1 MVLSMASNSLAD
13 LGFNLQI
20 TPVTDYQQNS
30 MIFWSSNSMN
40 GVLIDPGGEVDRI
53 MDTVEKLKVNITAI
67 WLTHGHMDHTG
78 GAAESKRRLHCDIIG
93 PHADDQFLL
102 DELTPGMYGITEAE
116 SFTPDR
122 YLSEGDTVELE
133 GLKFEIIHCPG
144 HSPGSVV
151 FYQPDLSFA
160 FMGDVLFKGSIGR
173 TDLPRSNHQDLI
185 DSITKKLWPLHEKAD
200 KDITFIP
207 GHGPA
212 SSFAQERQS
221 NAFVADSVLHSS
233 G

>member
-1 MVLSMASNSLAD
+1 MAGNPLTEY
-13 LGFNLQI
+13 GFNLKV

-30 MIFWSSNSMN
+30 MIFWSTNSMN

-53 MDTVEKLKVNITAI
+53 MATVNDLQVNITAI
-67 WLTHGHMDHTG
+67 WLTHGHMDHSG
-78 GAAESKRRLHCDIIG
+78 GAAESKRRIGCEIVG
-93 PHADDQFLL
+93 PHHDDQFLL
-102 DELTPGMYGITEAE
+102 DELTAGMYGITEAE

-122 YLSEGDTVELE
+122 YLNDGDTLELE
-133 GLKFEIIHCPG
+133 GLEFKVLHCPG

-160 FMGDVLFKGSIGR
+160 FMGDVLFNGSIGR
-173 TDLPRSNHQDLI
+173 TDLPRSNHSDLI
-185 DSITKKLWPLHEKAD
+185 DSITKKLWPLQETAG

-212 SSFAQERQS
+212 STFAQERKS
-221 NAFVADSVLHSS
+221 NAFVADSILKSS
-233 G
+233 S